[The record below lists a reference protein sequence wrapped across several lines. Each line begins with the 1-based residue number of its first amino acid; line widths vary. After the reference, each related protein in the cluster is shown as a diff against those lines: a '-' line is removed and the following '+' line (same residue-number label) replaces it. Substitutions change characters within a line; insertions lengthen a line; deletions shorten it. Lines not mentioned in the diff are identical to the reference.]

1 MPRSRPTFRSHVGRF
16 RGVLLV
22 ALVAFVAV
30 LGALFYFGRQGKRPP
45 ARPRGDAAGVEE
57 GMKLVGREF
66 DYTFTNR
73 EKPVFHIKG
82 SSVRVDKDETVFLE
96 KVALTLWD
104 KSGQAWNCESDEASL
119 NQTTKEGRLWGDV
132 SVTGPSK
139 LEVHTPQLE
148 IREKGNLIVTPRPAR
163 ILYADKYFIRAESLQ
178 VWIPDE
184 VYSLI
189 GDLRIASLPGVA
201 PAMTLT
207 AERGVYERK
216 QRQVHVEGNASLHRG
231 KSEISAAK
239 LSGTLS
245 PDESSMTFLRA
256 LWQVSGQ
263 TAADEKEG
271 STVTH
276 FSGRDLAVLLEPQG
290 NKVRQVDLSGTP
302 AERAVLK
309 SVGGGFTRTL
319 TAPHIE
325 GLLAASVL
333 SSAHAEEGVDLHEE
347 GPPPAPR
354 ARPRGPAAP
363 ATRGIAAA
371 HSMAPAVAGRA
382 APKPVAALATAERA
396 APKAV
401 AALAAAGPRVAT
413 GAPAAAAGAK
423 PAGAAAAAGAGPG
436 AASRKPP
443 APPRPIDRRAYGRRA
458 DATFRSDG
466 QLATVNLIEKVT
478 YDDGEIKAAGARAAI
493 DLEAGRGEF
502 FGSPVD
508 ASSPRGEVHTPHLTY
523 TSADEVMHAEEG
535 VRAVLEQGEDHAL
548 ASTPLGA
555 GKGPISVEAREGY
568 WRRNPTSFLF
578 RGDVRAWR
586 DDNLL
591 LAPELIG
598 ERLEQGDQL
607 RAIGGVKTVWVPNEQ
622 EGGGAKAARPAGA
635 GGGAGSGGAGSGAAR
650 GGAGGAGAAPA
661 GAGAAAAGQG
671 DAAKRGPITVL
682 AQNLLYRDGAGV
694 LTYTGNVRVDQEGK
708 TLTCQQLD
716 AELDKDKKAKT
727 LICTGQAHLNDPA
740 TGRFIDGDKAV
751 YQLATRKIDMVGE
764 PVTMR
769 DKDGNIVHGKRLLYS
784 IDNGK
789 VEVLGKDAAA
799 GGPAGAAPPA
809 PGAQPGSAPAKPPGQ
824 QPGAPAGTAPVKP
837 PGAQTPQPGPPVKP
851 PAASPPGSQPAAPPR
866 PGRETK

>member
-1 MPRSRPTFRSHVGRF
+1 MPRSRPTFRSHVGRY

-139 LEVHTPQLE
+139 LEVHTPQME

-189 GDLRIASLPGVA
+189 GDLRITSLPGVV
-201 PAMTLT
+201 PAVTLT

-216 QRQVHVEGNASLHRG
+216 QRQIHVEGNANLHRG

-239 LSGTLS
+239 LAGTLS

-256 LWQVSGQ
+256 LWQVTGQ
-263 TAADEKEG
+263 TTADEKEG

-290 NKVRQVDLSGTP
+290 NKVRQIDLSGTP

-363 ATRGIAAA
+363 A
-371 HSMAPAVAGRA
+371 
-382 APKPVAALATAERA
+382 RA

-401 AALAAAGPRVAT
+401 AAPAAAERPIAT

-423 PAGAAAAAGAGPG
+423 PASAAAPAGGGKPG
-436 AASRKPP
+436 AAPKKPP

-523 TSADEVMHAEEG
+523 TSADELMHAEEG

-598 ERLEQGDQL
+598 ERLERGDQL
-607 RAIGGVKTVWVPNEQ
+607 RALGGVKTVWVPNEQ
-622 EGGGAKAARPAGA
+622 DGGGAKAARPAGA
-635 GGGAGSGGAGSGAAR
+635 GG
-650 GGAGGAGAAPA
+650 
-661 GAGAAAAGQG
+661 GAAAAGQG

-694 LTYTGNVRVDQEGK
+694 LTYTGNVHVDQEGK

-740 TGRFIDGDKAV
+740 TGRMIDGDKAV

-799 GGPAGAAPPA
+799 GGPAGAAPAA

-824 QPGAPAGTAPVKP
+824 QPGAPAGTAPAKP
-837 PGAQTPQPGPPVKP
+837 PGAQTPPPVKP
-851 PAASPPGSQPAAPPR
+851 PAASPPGPEPAAPR
-866 PGRETK
+866 QPGRETK